1 MQTNLKGKIYWNKH
15 YYQDWSK
22 IWYTGF
28 SIQVGN
34 PENLNSMRSK
44 LPPIF
49 SETNNIRVKIN
60 LPLATCLA
68 VLTVFFKT
76 YQNPWVHDA
85 CLGVYILH
93 VARLLRLFLSL
104 EHFISKI
111 VWPKLT
117 ILHHQNRTMKKI
129 RKSNCSCFIKLAW

>member
-1 MQTNLKGKIYWNKH
+1 MQKNLKGKIYWNKH

-49 SETNNIRVKIN
+49 SE
-60 LPLATCLA
+60 
-68 VLTVFFKT
+68 
-76 YQNPWVHDA
+76 
-85 CLGVYILH
+85 
-93 VARLLRLFLSL
+93 
-104 EHFISKI
+104 
-111 VWPKLT
+111 LT
-117 ILHHQNRTMKKI
+117 I
-129 RKSNCSCFIKLAW
+129 SE